1 MAPPPFFGANETKRP
16 EKIFLSLRVF
26 WARQHRRRL
35 AARTVPSGCG
45 KISVRLLG
53 RVALPFASLLWSLCF
68 AVLCCCCFWFRFGFA
83 VRLLRA
89 WLAAWRVF
97 VGLAYFIACWTW
109 WTNLF
114 SSPSL
119 IIVSIVSFARPSI
132 IWGTDKV
139 WTASSG
145 PRPEPVL

>member
-45 KISVRLLG
+45 KISARLLG

-89 WLAAWRVF
+89 LLAAWRVF
-97 VGLAYFIACWTW
+97 VGLALARELGALGYFIT
-109 WTNLF
+109 
-114 SSPSL
+114 
-119 IIVSIVSFARPSI
+119 
-132 IWGTDKV
+132 
-139 WTASSG
+139 
-145 PRPEPVL
+145 